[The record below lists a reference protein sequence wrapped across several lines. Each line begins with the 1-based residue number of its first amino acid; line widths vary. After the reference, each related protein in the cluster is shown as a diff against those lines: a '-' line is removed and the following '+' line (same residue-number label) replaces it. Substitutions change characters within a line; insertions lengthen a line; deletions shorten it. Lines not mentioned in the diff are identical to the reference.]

1 MVRMDI
7 GWTRRVTLDEINEF
21 CLAFILLITK
31 AESNGLSEK
40 ENKIMNSE
48 VKALLKGIVIGLV
61 CALVAL
67 IARTL
72 IVGNGFVDNL
82 KSVYGILVL
91 ICFPLGIGLFY
102 YFNQKKKG
110 E

>member
-1 MVRMDI
+1 V
-7 GWTRRVTLDEINEF
+7 V
-21 CLAFILLITK
+21 
-31 AESNGLSEK
+31 
-40 ENKIMNSE
+40 
-48 VKALLKGIVIGLV
+48 
-61 CALVAL
+61 L